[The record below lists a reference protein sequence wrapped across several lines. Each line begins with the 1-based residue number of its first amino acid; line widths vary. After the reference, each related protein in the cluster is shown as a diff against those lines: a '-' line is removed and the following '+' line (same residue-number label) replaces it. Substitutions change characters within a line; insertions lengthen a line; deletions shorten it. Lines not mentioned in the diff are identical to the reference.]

1 MRVKPLL
8 LCGIL
13 GSVLVAATGLARA
26 QGGKP
31 PGEVV
36 ERAIHV
42 CNACH
47 GEGGAGTAPI
57 YPKLAAQQ
65 SLYLAEQLKLFRAQK
80 RSDSSP
86 QAYMWGISA
95 LLDDA
100 TIQGLA
106 DYYSTQT
113 PKPGKPGNPKQMELG
128 KRIYSQGIPSRNV
141 AACAFC
147 HGDSAEGASVF
158 PRLAGQHAE
167 YIVKQ
172 LQEFRTKLRPHGV
185 IMAERVVKNMTPDEM
200 WAVAAY
206 LQAQ

>member
-1 MRVKPLL
+1 MRMKHLL
-8 LCGIL
+8 AGIVVSL
-13 GSVLVAATGLARA
+13 LVTATGMVRA
-26 QGGKP
+26 QGGKA
-31 PGEVV
+31 PGDVV

-47 GEGGAGTAPI
+47 GEGGNSPAPI

-65 SLYLAEQLKLFRAQK
+65 PLYLAEQLKLFRAQK

-106 DYYSTQT
+106 DYYAGQT
-113 PKPGKPGNPKQMELG
+113 SKPGKAADPKRMELG
-128 KRIYSQGIPSRNV
+128 KRIYAQGIPARNV
-141 AACAFC
+141 AACASC
-147 HGDSAEGASVF
+147 HGDNAEGASVF

-185 IMAERVVKNMTPDEM
+185 VMAERVVKNMTPDEM
-200 WAVAAY
+200 RAVAAY
-206 LQAQ
+206 LQAR